1 MYNKI
6 AIQITL
12 VLILIL
18 FSFFFYK
25 KYFSQI
31 TDLNQKED
39 SIEIIKLYESEILN
53 NEGDFYDLTYNG
65 SLFGNKKI
73 ITKRKN
79 LTFV

>member
-25 KYFSQI
+25 KYFLQI
-31 TDLNQKED
+31 TDLNQKE
-39 SIEIIKLYESEILN
+39 EVVEN
-53 NEGDFYDLTYNG
+53 NITTE
-65 SLFGNKKI
+65 KI
-73 ITKRKN
+73 
-79 LTFV
+79 